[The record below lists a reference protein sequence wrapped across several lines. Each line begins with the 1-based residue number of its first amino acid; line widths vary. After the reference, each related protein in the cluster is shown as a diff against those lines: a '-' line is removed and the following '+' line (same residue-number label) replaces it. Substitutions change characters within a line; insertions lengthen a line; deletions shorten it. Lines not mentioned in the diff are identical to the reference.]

1 MVLNIY
7 RCCSGTQYVI
17 RVLLF
22 KGIFKKKIV
31 MTELIFR
38 NSNFDQPREEVCL
51 LHTCNWF
58 EKTYP
63 YIGLTGNVIFLSFG
77 YKFAE
82 QATHIICGI
91 YWGMKIFA
99 VTCEKGWNI
108 FISYFV
114 IPAIDKCNE
123 RDNYIRLEIF
133 QVFSWKQYL
142 REKPLEKFSLSD
154 WFRNFSCIAVSNFYH
169 R

>member
-1 MVLNIY
+1 
-7 RCCSGTQYVI
+7 
-17 RVLLF
+17 
-22 KGIFKKKIV
+22 

-63 YIGLTGNVIFLSFG
+63 YIVFTGNVIFLSFG
-77 YKFAE
+77 YKFDE
-82 QATHIICGI
+82 QATHTWVYGNI
-91 YWGMKIFA
+91 YCDMWKD
-99 VTCEKGWNI
+99 CNK

-114 IPAIDKCNE
+114 IPEIDKCNE
-123 RDNYIRLEIF
+123 RDNCIRLEFF
-133 QVFSWKQYL
+133 QVFSLKQYL

-154 WFRNFSCIAVSNFYH
+154 WFCNFSCIGVSNFYH